1 MEGYHYKRNLLIPT
15 LIYADKYVQRCGQL
29 GDLRDAF
36 LLLLVSAMVTV
47 KMWEDWGISAGIVEE
62 VIGISRK
69 QLTEMERKF
78 LSALDYSLFLSD
90 EEIQE
95 FKDRTPDIIDIA
107 VSVF

>member
-1 MEGYHYKRNLLIPT
+1 M
-15 LIYADKYVQRCGQL
+15 
-29 GDLRDAF
+29 
-36 LLLLVSAMVTV
+36 LLVSAMVTV

-90 EEIQE
+90 EEIEE
-95 FKDRTPDIIDIA
+95 FKDRTPDVIDIA